1 MQNFI
6 CPVTGISFGTKNEVL
21 DYCASGGLQRAIE
34 AKNTLD
40 DKTTLQV
47 SHQAYLSIYLQSRSL
62 TTRVCCR
69 CPPCLY

>member
-1 MQNFI
+1 MYVYVYMQNFI

-47 SHQAYLSIYLQSRSL
+47 SLVVSSIYLA
-62 TTRVCCR
+62 TI
-69 CPPCLY
+69 

>member
-47 SHQAYLSIYLQSRSL
+47 SHQAYLSIYLSIG
-62 TTRVCCR
+62 V
-69 CPPCLY
+69 

>member
-1 MQNFI
+1 MYVYVYMQNFI

-47 SHQAYLSIYLQSRSL
+47 SHQAYRLPI
-62 TTRVCCR
+62 
-69 CPPCLY
+69 